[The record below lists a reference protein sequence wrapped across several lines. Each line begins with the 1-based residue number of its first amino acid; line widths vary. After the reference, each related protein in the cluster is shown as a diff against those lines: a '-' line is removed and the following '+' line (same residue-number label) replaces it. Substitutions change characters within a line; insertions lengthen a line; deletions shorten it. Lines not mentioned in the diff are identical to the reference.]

1 MNQHW
6 LLIPGALVSVYT
18 QERRIDTALYA
29 TGLPALSEFTIHMWY
44 YGFPHDDDDRSNDW
58 MISVAVPGTD
68 ILFRLHT
75 NFRGKDI
82 HSIGFALDISKASLK
97 SIIGKEN

>member
-1 MNQHW
+1 M
-6 LLIPGALVSVYT
+6 SVYT